1 MFRPDGQPWL
11 ALGSPGGSRI
21 TSTVLQVLLNRLVHG
36 LNLASAVSEPRIHSQ
51 LWPDV
56 VGVEQG
62 LSPDTQ
68 HLLETMGHAT
78 APAWAMGA
86 ANAVERQAPPPGA
99 SGSGGSFGVSDP
111 RRSAGP
117 AVGEEELVSP

>member
-1 MFRPDGQPWL
+1 MAPTLVFRPDGQPWL

-36 LNLASAVSEPRIHSQ
+36 LNLASAVNEPRIHSQ

-56 VGVEQG
+56 VGIELGV
-62 LSPDTQ
+62 SPDTQ
-68 HLLETMGHAT
+68 RLLEAMGHGLT
-78 APAWAMGA
+78 PARAMGA
-86 ANAVERQAPPPGA
+86 ANAVEQLA
-99 SGSGGSFGVSDP
+99 SPRSGRRGSLGVSDP

-117 AVGEEELVSP
+117 AVGE

>member
-1 MFRPDGQPWL
+1 MAPTLVFRPDGRPWL

-21 TSTVLQVLLNRLVHG
+21 TSTVLQVLLNRLAHG

-56 VGVEQG
+56 VGFEQG
-62 LSPDTQ
+62 VSPDTLR
-68 HLLETMGHAT
+68 LLEAMGHVLT
-78 APAWAMGA
+78 PARAMGA
-86 ANAVERQAPPPGA
+86 ANAVEQLSSPL
-99 SGSGGSFGVSDP
+99 SGSGGSVGVSDP

-117 AVGEEELVSP
+117 AVGE